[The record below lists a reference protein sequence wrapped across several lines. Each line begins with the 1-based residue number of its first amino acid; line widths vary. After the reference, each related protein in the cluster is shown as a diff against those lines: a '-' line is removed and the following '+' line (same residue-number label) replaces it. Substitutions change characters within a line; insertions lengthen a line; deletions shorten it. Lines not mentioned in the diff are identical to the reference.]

1 MSPITHLCYADDML
15 IFTNGRLKSL
25 RCLRKLMTHYEEDS
39 GQKINLQKSSFYA
52 SKIFSQAAL
61 SKFNELQVFRR
72 RICRLSIWE
81 NLFIR
86 GDVRHHC
93 SKKFLPN
100 FATKFEG
107 WHSRYLSF
115 GGKITLI
122 RSVLASLPIHI
133 FSCMAIPKQVLRRME
148 GIIGAFLWSQ
158 RGSNRMNWVSL
169 KKIC

>member
-1 MSPITHLCYADDML
+1 MPFKYLGEL
-15 IFTNGRLKSL
+15 IYKGRCQASL
-25 RCLRKLMTHYEEDS
+25 FEE
-39 GQKINLQKSSFYA
+39 
-52 SKIFSQAAL
+52 IFA
-61 SKFNELQVFRR
+61 K
-72 RICRLSIWE
+72 
-81 NLFIR
+81 
-86 GDVRHHC
+86 
-93 SKKFLPN
+93 
-100 FATKFEG
+100 FATKLEG